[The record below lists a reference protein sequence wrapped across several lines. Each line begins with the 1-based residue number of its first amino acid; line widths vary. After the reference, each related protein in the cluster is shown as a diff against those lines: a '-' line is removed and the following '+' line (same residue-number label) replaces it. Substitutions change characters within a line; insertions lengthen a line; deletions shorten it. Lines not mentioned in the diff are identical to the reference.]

1 MSQIQTLFKNV
12 SWVTISQVI
21 TNICA
26 FLWTILIARYLGVS
40 DYGTLSFVISF
51 TVLIGMGT
59 DIGITTFTT
68 RELAQD
74 HSETKKYI
82 NNLIIYKILLSVV
95 LCAFT
100 VLIVYLL
107 GYSNLV
113 VELTLIMFIEASFVT
128 MFNFV
133 NGVFQAHESL
143 KTPSIGIII
152 YSLSLLGMVFII
164 TVLDWGIIAVAI
176 AYALGYLLGLIYVS
190 SKLVKEFGFPKFEI
204 D

>member
-12 SWVTISQVI
+12 SWVTLSQVI

-68 RELAQD
+68 RELSQNR
-74 HSETKKYI
+74 SKTKKYI
-82 NNLIIYKILLSVV
+82 DNLILYKILLSIV
-95 LCAFT
+95 LCVFT

-107 GYSNLV
+107 GYNNLV
-113 VELTLIMFIEASFVT
+113 VELTLITTRDGYCF
-128 MFNFV
+128 
-133 NGVFQAHESL
+133 
-143 KTPSIGIII
+143 P
-152 YSLSLLGMVFII
+152 LS
-164 TVLDWGIIAVAI
+164 
-176 AYALGYLLGLIYVS
+176 
-190 SKLVKEFGFPKFEI
+190 
-204 D
+204 